1 MNPYTDTYR
10 SLKRHSL
17 WLLVAFFLA
26 WALIEGRS
34 LHERVDDRD
43 QARLVHGWAET
54 GADISLLVH
63 ELQKERGLSNG
74 YLASHGLRFGPALE
88 AQIALTDRALA
99 ALGTAS
105 AGGSKAPGE
114 LAVAVR
120 PLVAELRR
128 LPGLRQQVVGQT
140 LSRDVVVERYTATI
154 SRLFAAMSANLVA
167 DNGMLRS
174 QLAFVAFLQAKE
186 MAGQERALLT
196 AILTSGNFGSFSR
209 MAAYHRIRAVEETHL
224 QRFRQFAEED
234 GVSGLDA
241 IISQPFNAEA
251 DAIRRRVV
259 AAGHGA
265 YTRDAPNLVLPGAE
279 LWFDLSSKKI
289 EAMKSLEDVIRVSV
303 GRGAEDVERR
313 AVRGLVVHAVSL
325 VVALLLAGVL
335 LMQLRRSSRAAEE
348 KLGLASAVFSNSLD
362 AIVITDAQQSIV
374 DINAAFTQT
383 TGYGPEEALGA
394 HVRMLKSGRHDDAFY
409 DAMWRKLLNGGGW
422 EGEVWNRR
430 KNGDIY
436 PALLSIVAVKDAPGA
451 IANYIATVVDLGPY
465 KQTEALLEQLRTFD
479 PLTGLLGRDAWIS
492 AMDRAI
498 ANARGTE
505 QKFDGKRERKFA
517 VLELGLDRFK
527 FINDSLS
534 HAVGDRVLVEAAERV
549 RHSLR
554 RQDAAARPG
563 GDRFSIVLEEIGSA
577 QEVGAICEKLLAAF
591 LTPICVGEHQLG
603 VSVSIGVVFYPD
615 DGTDAGTLQRNAEA
629 AMYRAKD
636 DGRARYKFYSADM
649 NLEGARLLALER
661 RLRLAL
667 ERGELSV
674 HYQPQVDAMNGRLVG
689 VEALVR
695 WNNPELGPVSPVQF
709 IPVAEETGLIVPIGR
724 WVMLTA
730 CRQARRWLDEL
741 GGDLPVAVNLS
752 ARQFRQHDL
761 LVDVQS
767 VLDESGLPSR
777 LLELEV
783 TEGLLIADPEGAADV
798 MRGLR
803 AMGLRIA
810 LDDFGTGYSS
820 LAYLKIFPLDRLKID
835 RAFVDGLPDDESDT
849 AISRTIIALGLNLDM
864 EVLAEGVETQ
874 AQGDFLAAAG
884 CQVFQGYHYGKP
896 MAGDELLEK
905 IRAGAFHLARPAFR
919 QEGSK

>member
-1 MNPYTDTYR
+1 MSPYTDTYR

-34 LHERVDDRD
+34 LHERVADRD
-43 QARLVHGWAET
+43 QARRVHGWAET
-54 GADISLLVH
+54 SADISLLVH

-74 YLASHGLRFGPALE
+74 YLASHGLRFSAALE
-88 AQIALTDRALA
+88 AQIALTDCALT
-99 ALGTAS
+99 ALEMTS
-105 AGGSKAPGE
+105 AGGSGEPGE

-120 PLVAELRR
+120 PLLAGLHQ
-128 LPGLRQQVVGQT
+128 LPGLRQQVIGQT
-140 LSRDVVVERYTATI
+140 LSRDVVVERYTGTI
-154 SRLFAAMSANLVA
+154 SRLFEAMSANLVA

-209 MAAYHRIRAVEETHL
+209 MAAYHRIRAVEEAHL

-234 GVSGLDA
+234 GTSGLDA
-241 IISQPFNAEA
+241 IAGQPFNAEA
-251 DAIRRRVV
+251 EAIRRRVV

-265 YTRDAPNLVLPGAE
+265 YTRDSPNLALPGAE
-279 LWFDLSSKKI
+279 RWFELSSKKI

-303 GRGAEDVERR
+303 KRGAEDVEQR

-409 DAMWRKLLNGGGW
+409 DAMWRKLMTDGGW

-451 IANYIATVVDLGPY
+451 IANYIATVVDLSLY
-465 KQTEALLEQLRTFD
+465 KRTEALLEQLRTFD

-498 ANARGTE
+498 ANARGAGG
-505 QKFDGKRERKFA
+505 KFS

-527 FINDSLS
+527 LINDSLS

-577 QEVGAICEKLLAAF
+577 QDVGAICEKLLAAF

-603 VSVSIGVVFYPD
+603 VSVSMGVVFYPD

-636 DGRARYKFYSADM
+636 EGRACYKFYSADM

-667 ERGELSV
+667 EREELSV
-674 HYQPQVDAMNGRLVG
+674 CYQPQVDAGSGRLVG

-730 CRQARRWLDEL
+730 CRQARHWLDEL
-741 GGDLPVAVNLS
+741 GSDLPVAVNLS

-835 RAFVDGLPDDESDT
+835 RAFVDGLPDNESDT
-849 AISRTIIALGLNLDM
+849 AISRTIIALGLNLGM

-905 IRAGAFHLARPAFR
+905 IRAGVFPLARPGFR
-919 QEGSK
+919 QEGGGE